1 MTVGL
6 DSVKYIL
13 RGKGP
18 ALYSEKKDL
27 PPSLF
32 TFHLTTHHN
41 HLKSTFS
48 IFNSTFQSSLK
59 SPISS
64 SSLVVPIKNTTEKE
78 KMKNWSRAMRT
89 QGKSIALAPTM
100 DYLHQDHL
108 SLVKEA
114 HNHAHLIVVSIYV
127 NPGQFSPFEDLSIY
141 PYDFNRDILKLMSI
155 TSELMLF
162 FIPTIFM
169 TISLV
174 RKARIIVLV
183 VVMVRK
189 IPRILRVKK
198 LCLVLR
204 KIM

>member
-1 MTVGL
+1 
-6 DSVKYIL
+6 
-13 RGKGP
+13 
-18 ALYSEKKDL
+18 
-27 PPSLF
+27 
-32 TFHLTTHHN
+32 
-41 HLKSTFS
+41 
-48 IFNSTFQSSLK
+48 
-59 SPISS
+59 
-64 SSLVVPIKNTTEKE
+64 
-78 KMKNWSRAMRT
+78 MRT

-100 DYLHQDHL
+100 GYLHQGHL

-114 HNHAHLIVVSIYV
+114 HNHADLIVVSIYV

-141 PYDFNRDILKLMSI
+141 PSDFNGDILKLMSVP
-155 TSELMLF
+155 SGLMLF

-169 TISLV
+169 TITLV